1 MTRLDD
7 NRAGAAEPC
16 VLVILG
22 ASGDLCKRLLMPTL
36 LNLACDGLL
45 PDRFAVVGMARDLWS
60 TDEFRTRMTDGLA
73 TFHTRA
79 SYDAGIGQELVAK
92 LHYLPGE
99 FDDPAAYARL
109 DAYLRDLEAKLETG
123 GNILLYLATTPALFG
138 TIATQLAAAGF
149 VRRPRGWSRLIVE
162 KPFGKDLASAR
173 ELNRV
178 LLSNWS
184 EEQIYR
190 IDHYLGKETVQN
202 FLAFRFSNA
211 LFEAVWNRE
220 HIDHVQLTSSEAVG
234 VEGRGGYYDKAGV
247 LRDMIQNHLLQM
259 ISYVAMEP
267 PASFQAEA
275 IRNAKVRLLESVR
288 VFSHE
293 EARRHCVRGQYGPGK
308 KPDGTHAVGYRE
320 EPSVAPSSTTETFA
334 ALRLFIDNDRWR
346 DVPFFIR
353 SGKRLWKRGTELV
366 VQFKK
371 SSGEIFQGT
380 AAARQLDANRLVF
393 HVQPDQGIEFRFHAK
408 SPGTRLALQK
418 VNMRFDYKEAFEAFR
433 GTGYEILIY
442 NALIGEMTL
451 FSRNDLVEASWRVVQ
466 PILDVWASDRAPDF
480 PNYPAGS
487 WGPIAAS
494 DLIEERGSLWV
505 EILNRESL
513 ARIPLFA
520 SMSPVFLNKLAMI
533 LKPAQVS
540 AGEVIVRKGDV
551 GEEMYVIARGAAE
564 ATDETGKLLMKL
576 DEGNYFGELSLLEA
590 RPRSAN
596 VVAVTH
602 CDLFALHKT
611 DFDKLLAEHPE
622 LSRDLRQAA
631 VERYARP

>member
-1 MTRLDD
+1 MVPTDE
-7 NRAGAAEPC
+7 NRAAAPC

-36 LNLACDGLL
+36 LNLACDRLL
-45 PDRFAVVGMARDLWS
+45 PERFAVVGMSRDGWT
-60 TDEFRTRMTDGLA
+60 TDEFRTRMTDALS

-79 SYDAGIGQELVAK
+79 QYDRALGQELVAK

-109 DAYLRDLEAKLETG
+109 DAYLKDLETRLGTG
-123 GNILLYLATTPALFG
+123 GNVLLYLATTPVLFG
-138 TIATQLAAAGF
+138 SIATQLAAAGF

-178 LLSNWS
+178 LLANWA

-202 FLAFRFSNA
+202 FLAFRFSNS

-220 HIDHVQLTSSEAVG
+220 HIDHVQLTASEAVG
-234 VEGRGGYYDKAGV
+234 VESRGGYYDKAGV

-259 ISYVAMEP
+259 ISYVAMER
-267 PASFQAEA
+267 PASFQAED

-288 VFSHE
+288 IFSPDDV
-293 EARRHCVRGQYGPGK
+293 RRHTVRGQYGPGK
-308 KPDGTHAVGYRE
+308 KPDGTPAAGYRE
-320 EPSVAPSSTTETFA
+320 EPSVAPTSSTETFA
-334 ALRLFIDNDRWR
+334 ALRLFIDNERWR

-371 SSGEIFQGT
+371 ASGEIFQGT
-380 AAARQLDANRLVF
+380 AAAHQLDANRLVF
-393 HVQPDQGIEFRFHAK
+393 HVQPDQGIEFRFSAK

-466 PILDVWASDRAPDF
+466 PILDVWSSGGAPEF

-487 WGPIAAS
+487 WGPKAAS
-494 DLIEERGSLWV
+494 VLIEERGFRWIEV
-505 EILNRESL
+505 LNRESL

-520 SMSPVFLNKLAMI
+520 SMTPVFLNKLAMI

-540 AGEVIVRKGDV
+540 AGDVIVRKGDV
-551 GEEMYVIARGAAE
+551 GEEMYIICRGQAE
-564 ATDETGKLLMKL
+564 ATDEAGTLLKKLE
-576 DEGNYFGELSLLEA
+576 EGDYFGELSLLEA

-596 VVAVTH
+596 VRAATH

-611 DFDKLLAEHPE
+611 DFDKLLGDHPE
-622 LSRDLRQAA
+622 LSRDLRRAA
-631 VERYARP
+631 AERYKK